1 MIIEIKCHTTISQRL
16 LFSDRKVNWNIFG
29 NVNFDFSRFPKPH
42 ECTDALLWLRN
53 SLIFHQISKDETE
66 SQDEKR
72 TEEHRTLGDVTSF
85 FPTFPNP

>member
-1 MIIEIKCHTTISQRL
+1 MDKNSYSRIEL
-16 LFSDRKVNWNIFG
+16 VDDRKGI
-29 NVNFDFSRFPKPH
+29 PKGVDETH
-42 ECTDALLWLRN
+42 LWLRN